1 MRLPP
6 GRWGLARML
15 HDFELAGRRVRLW
28 QRRGETYEHV
38 LLKALGFAMYV
49 PEYPSLEIELSVG
62 LRYKP
67 DLVALNEGAATR
79 AGARFLFWGECGL
92 VTMRKVAWLLKH
104 GDAERVVLFK
114 LDCGVRPLVNEL
126 REAVPARYREGG
138 RLQLVNFAADV
149 SERAASHKIERVPES
164 WYSKVVV

>member
-1 MRLPP
+1 
-6 GRWGLARML
+6 ML

-49 PEYPSLEIELSVG
+49 PEYTQLEIELPVG

-67 DLVALNEGAATR
+67 DLVALNEGSTPR

-114 LDCGVRPLVNEL
+114 LDCGVRPLVREL
-126 REAVPARYREGG
+126 REAVAPRYREGG
-138 RLQLVNFAADV
+138 RLQLVNFAPDV
-149 SERAASHKIERVPES
+149 AARAASHKVERVPES
-164 WYSKVVV
+164 WYRKVVV

>member
-1 MRLPP
+1 
-6 GRWGLARML
+6 ML

-49 PEYPSLEIELSVG
+49 GEYARLEIELSVG

-67 DLVALNEGAATR
+67 DLVALNEGATPR

-114 LDCGVRPLVNEL
+114 LDCGVNPLVREL
-126 REAVPARYREGG
+126 RAAVSARYREGG

-149 SERAASHKIERVPES
+149 AERAASRKIERVPES
-164 WYSKVVV
+164 WYRKVVV

>member
-1 MRLPP
+1 
-6 GRWGLARML
+6 ML

-49 PEYPSLEIELSVG
+49 WEYPRLEIELSVG

-67 DLVALNEGAATR
+67 DLVALNEGATPR

-114 LDCGVRPLVNEL
+114 LDCGVRPLVREL
-126 REAVPARYREGG
+126 RDAVPERYREGG

-149 SERAASHKIERVPES
+149 ADRAASHKIERVPES
-164 WYSKVVV
+164 WYRKVLV

>member
-1 MRLPP
+1 
-6 GRWGLARML
+6 ML

-49 PEYPSLEIELSVG
+49 WEYPRLEIELSVG

-67 DLVALNEGAATR
+67 DLVALNEGAGPR

-104 GDAERVVLFK
+104 GDVERVVLFK
-114 LDCGVRPLVNEL
+114 LDCGVHPLVREL
-126 REAVPARYREGG
+126 RDAVPARYREGG

-149 SERAASHKIERVPES
+149 SERAASHKIERVPEG
-164 WYSKVVV
+164 WHRKVVI

>member
-1 MRLPP
+1 
-6 GRWGLARML
+6 ML

-28 QRRGETYEHV
+28 QRRGETYGHV

-49 PEYPSLEIELSVG
+49 PEYPRLEIELSVG

-67 DLVALNEGAATR
+67 DLVALNEGIDNRPR

-114 LDCGVRPLVNEL
+114 LGCAVAPLVREL
-126 REAVPARYREGG
+126 REAVAERYREGG
-138 RLQLVNFAADV
+138 RLQLVNFEKDV

-164 WYSKVVV
+164 WYKKVLV

>member
-1 MRLPP
+1 
-6 GRWGLARML
+6 ML

-28 QRRGETYEHV
+28 QRRGETYGHV
-38 LLKALGFAMYV
+38 LLKALGFAMYAG
-49 PEYPSLEIELSVG
+49 EYPGLEVELSVG

-67 DLVALNEGAATR
+67 DLVALNVGEESGPR

-104 GDAERVVLFK
+104 GDAELVVLFK
-114 LDCGVRPLVNEL
+114 LDCGVRPLVREL
-126 REAVPARYREGG
+126 RDAVGPRYREGG

-149 SERAASHKIERVPES
+149 AERAASRRIERVPES
-164 WYSKVVV
+164 WYRKVVV

>member
-1 MRLPP
+1 
-6 GRWGLARML
+6 ML

-28 QRRGETYEHV
+28 QRRGETFEHV

-49 PEYPSLEIELSVG
+49 AEYPGLEIELPVG

-67 DLVALNEGAATR
+67 DLVALNQGAGPR

-114 LDCGVRPLVNEL
+114 LGAGLAPLLREL
-126 REAVPARYREGG
+126 REAVGPRYREGG
-138 RLQLVNFAADV
+138 RLQLVNFEPDV
-149 SERAASHKIERVPES
+149 AERAASRRLGAVPES
-164 WYSKVVV
+164 WYRRVVV

>member
-1 MRLPP
+1 
-6 GRWGLARML
+6 ML

-28 QRRGETYEHV
+28 QRSGETYEHV

-49 PEYPSLEIELSVG
+49 GDYPRLEIELSVG

-67 DLVALNEGAATR
+67 DLVALNESVTPR

-114 LDCGVRPLVNEL
+114 LGSGVTAYTREL
-126 REAVPARYREGG
+126 RDSVEPRYRERG
-138 RLQLVNFAADV
+138 RLPL
-149 SERAASHKIERVPES
+149 
-164 WYSKVVV
+164 

>member
-1 MRLPP
+1 
-6 GRWGLARML
+6 ML

-28 QRRGETYEHV
+28 QRRGETHEHV

-49 PEYPSLEIELSVG
+49 AEYPGLEIELSVG

-67 DLVALNEGAATR
+67 DLVAPNAGGTTR
-79 AGARFLFWGECGL
+79 AGARFHFWGECGL

-114 LDCGVRPLVNEL
+114 LDCAINPLVREL
-126 REAVPARYREGG
+126 RDVVAPRYREGG

-149 SERAASHKIERVPES
+149 SERAASRRVERVPEG
-164 WYSKVVV
+164 WYRKVMV

>member
-1 MRLPP
+1 
-6 GRWGLARML
+6 ML

-49 PEYPSLEIELSVG
+49 GEYPRLEIELSVG

-67 DLVALNEGAATR
+67 DLVALNEGDDAGPR

-104 GDAERVVLFK
+104 GDSGRVVLFK
-114 LDCGVRPLVNEL
+114 LDCGVRPLVREL
-126 REAVPARYREGG
+126 RDAVPGRYREGG

-149 SERAASHKIERVPES
+149 SERAASRRVGRVPES
-164 WYSKVVV
+164 WYRRVVV